1 MRMLGILSVAAGNLL
16 RHGRRTAVV
25 VICLVVIITPFVSAL
40 ALLEGIRKE
49 AVISVQEGADLYI
62 TMDMYGRNGMIPME
76 VADEIRRLK
85 GVVKAVPRVISR
97 IYVEGRIAVLLGI
110 PLDEIE
116 DAVRVIEGELPD
128 DGEIVVGR
136 ALAKALGL
144 EVGSNLSL
152 GVRVTAIIDHSPFI
166 MKRVFRV
173 SGIFDSD
180 TSIWSSDL
188 ILAGIDDAISIY
200 EMEGFVSDIA
210 VYAEPAMLQDVAER
224 IQQMNAY
231 FRMQSKAIARQYV
244 TRGFNRKGGIF
255 VLLYTFAFIL
265 AIPVMLLVSGTGL
278 TERKKEVAIL
288 KATGWQTEDVLQM
301 AFLENTVIA
310 LMSAPLAV
318 LISYIWLK
326 LLNGAFIAQMFIAE
340 IESIAPFRIPV
351 QFTFGTFFMA
361 VFFSMIFTLVGSIY
375 STWKT
380 ATTPPA
386 EVLR

>member
-1 MRMLGILSVAAGNLL
+1 MKTMGILTVATANLL
-16 RHGRRTAVV
+16 RHRLRTFVV

-40 ALLEGIRKE
+40 ALLEGIKKE
-49 AVISVQEGADLYI
+49 AMISVQEGADLYV

-76 VADEIRRLK
+76 VADEIK
-85 GVVKAVPRVISR
+85 KINGVLKAVPRVISR
-97 IYVEGRIAVLLGI
+97 IYVEGRLCVLLGI

-116 DAVRVIEGELPD
+116 ETVKIIKGELPD

-166 MKRVFRV
+166 MKRVYRV
-173 SGIFDSD
+173 SGIFDTD

-188 ILAGIDDAISIY
+188 ILTGIDDAISIY
-200 EMEGFVSDIA
+200 EMEDFVSDIA
-210 VYAEPAMLQDVAER
+210 VYVAPSRLQDVADT

-231 FRMQSKAIARQYV
+231 FRIQSKSIAKQYV
-244 TRGFNRKGGIF
+244 KRGFNRKGGIF

-265 AIPVMLLVSGTGL
+265 AIPVMLIVSGTGL
-278 TERKKEVAIL
+278 TERKKEMAIL
-288 KATGWQTEDVLQM
+288 KATGWQTDEVLQM
-301 AFLENTVIA
+301 AFFENTIIA
-310 LMSAPLAV
+310 LISAPASV

-326 LLNGAFIAQMFIAE
+326 LFNGAFIAQMFIAE
-340 IESIAPFRIPV
+340 IENIAPFRIPV
-351 QFTFGTFFMA
+351 QFTFGTFLMA
-361 VFFSMIFTLVGSIY
+361 IFFSLIFTLVGSIY
-375 STWKT
+375 STWRT

>member
-1 MRMLGILSVAAGNLL
+1 MKTMGILTVATANLL
-16 RHGRRTAVV
+16 RHRLRTFVV

-40 ALLEGIRKE
+40 ALLEGIKKE
-49 AVISVQEGADLYI
+49 ALISVQEGADLYV

-76 VADEIRRLK
+76 VADEIK
-85 GVVKAVPRVISR
+85 KINGVLKAVPRVISR
-97 IYVEGRIAVLLGI
+97 IYVEGRLCVLLGI

-116 DAVRVIEGELPD
+116 ETVKIIDGKLPD

-136 ALAKALGL
+136 ALARALGL

-166 MKRVFRV
+166 MKRVYRV
-173 SGIFDSD
+173 AGVFDSD

-188 ILAGIDDAISIY
+188 ILMGIDDAITIY
-200 EMEGFVSDIA
+200 EMEDFVSDIA
-210 VYAEPAMLQDVAER
+210 VYADPTKLQDVADA

-231 FRMQSKAIARQYV
+231 FRIQSKSIAKQYV
-244 TRGFNRKGGIF
+244 KRGFNRKGGIF

-265 AIPVMLLVSGTGL
+265 AIPVMLIVSGTGL
-278 TERKKEVAIL
+278 TERKKEMAIL
-288 KATGWQTEDVLQM
+288 KATGWQTDEVLQM
-301 AFLENTVIA
+301 AFFENTIIA
-310 LMSAPLAV
+310 LISAPVSV

-326 LLNGAFIAQMFIAE
+326 LFNGAFIAQMFIAE
-340 IESIAPFRIPV
+340 IDSIAPFRIPV
-351 QFTFGTFFMA
+351 QFTFGTLLMA
-361 VFFSMIFTLVGSIY
+361 IFFSLIFTLVGSIY
-375 STWKT
+375 STWRT